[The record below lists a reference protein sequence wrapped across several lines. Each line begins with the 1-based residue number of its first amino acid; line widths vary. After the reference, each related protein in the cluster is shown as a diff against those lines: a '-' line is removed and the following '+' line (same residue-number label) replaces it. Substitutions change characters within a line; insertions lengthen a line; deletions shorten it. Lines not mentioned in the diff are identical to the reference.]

1 MKSPILVGMLFLIA
15 FSSLNAQSSPCK
27 SDVEINSTF
36 SKAAV
41 LKTLLKRYS
50 DEGLPGVAMAVYS
63 EAEGWWAD
71 AAGYAKVEDQTPMQI
86 CHLQYLQS
94 VAKMY
99 MAVEILQL
107 QEQDKIKLDEPITR
121 YLPIK
126 YSQNI
131 SNAAQITVRMLLN
144 HTSGVPEYNTHP
156 TCVSQ
161 LVQYPLQKM
170 SPEFMLKSIAK
181 ETPQFAP
188 GAKHQYTNTNYML
201 LALIGDAITGDHAAF
216 ITKNIFA
223 PLGLKNTFYRN
234 DSKYLHYNNL
244 VNSYWDV
251 AQTSKPANV
260 TKMQQ
265 ANVASLIGDDGIVCT
280 PTDAVKFLKG
290 LMEGKLL
297 KPASMAEMQNWVKD
311 SKGNPTYG
319 MGMYRFQLGDLVAY
333 GHGGGGIGAGCFLVY
348 VPSHKLYVFMAT
360 NAGTVVENPL
370 AKKADELKTE
380 ILMAL
385 LM

>member
-1 MKSPILVGMLFLIA
+1 MKSSFLAGMLLLTA
-15 FSSLNAQSSPCK
+15 FSYLSAQTKACK
-27 SDVEINSTF
+27 SDVTINPNF
-36 SKAAV
+36 SKAEA
-41 LKTLLKRYS
+41 LQSILKRYTN
-50 DEGLPGVAMAVYS
+50 EGIPGATVAIYA
-63 EAEGWWAD
+63 ETEGWWAT

-94 VAKMY
+94 VTKMY
-99 MAVEILQL
+99 MAVAILQL
-107 QEQDKIKLDEPITR
+107 QEKGKIKLDEPMTS
-121 YLPIK
+121 YLPVK
-126 YSQNI
+126 YSKNI
-131 SNAAQITVRMLLN
+131 SNATQITVRMLLN

-161 LVQYPLQKM
+161 LIQYPLQRM
-170 SPEFMLKSIAK
+170 SPEFMLQAIAK

-188 GAKHQYTNTNYML
+188 GAKHKYTNTNYLL
-201 LALIGDAITGDHAAF
+201 LALIADAITGDHAAF
-216 ITKNIFA
+216 IAKNIFM
-223 PLGLKNTFYRN
+223 PLDLKNTFYRN
-234 DSKYLHYNNL
+234 DAKYLHYDNL

-251 AQTSKPANV
+251 ALTGKPANV
-260 TKMQQ
+260 SKMQQ
-265 ANVASLIGDDGIVCT
+265 TNVASLIGDDGIVCT

-297 KPASMAEMQNWVKD
+297 KPASMAEMQKWVKD

-319 MGMYRFQLGDLVAY
+319 MGMYHFQLGSIIAD
-333 GHGGGGIGAGCFLVY
+333 GHGGGGIGAGCLLVY

-360 NAGTVVENPL
+360 NAGTVVDNPL
-370 AKKADELKTE
+370 AKKVDVMKNE